1 MRFWSEGLGDRELV
15 IALGGSSVERKDDF
29 VALKGIVVSPA
40 PWEYEVK
47 IQFADW
53 IAILNTATT
62 RDACGF
68 IARRVSLGSL
78 ASMGVSIV
86 KFLVLLG
93 YFRLAR
99 LMGQEHAIGQGASK
113 VHLSK
118 GSSSRLPR

>member
-15 IALGGSSVERKDDF
+15 IALGGSSVERKDDY

-53 IAILNTATT
+53 MAILRTATT
-62 RDACGF
+62 KDACGF
-68 IARRVSLGSL
+68 IARRITLGSV
-78 ASMGVSIV
+78 ASMGVSIL

-93 YFRLAR
+93 YFRVAR
-99 LMGQEHAIGQGASK
+99 LLGQNHAMSHSGPE
-113 VHLSK
+113 VRLSE

>member
-15 IALGGSSVERKDDF
+15 ITLGGSSVERKDDY

-47 IQFADW
+47 IKFADW
-53 IAILNTATT
+53 LAILNTATT

-68 IARRVSLGSL
+68 IARRVTLRAI
-78 ASMGVSIV
+78 ASMGVSIA

-93 YFRLAR
+93 YYRLAR
-99 LMGQEHAIGQGASK
+99 LMGQHQEEGHGAEG
-113 VHLSK
+113 VRVPE
-118 GSSSRLPR
+118 GSSGRIPR